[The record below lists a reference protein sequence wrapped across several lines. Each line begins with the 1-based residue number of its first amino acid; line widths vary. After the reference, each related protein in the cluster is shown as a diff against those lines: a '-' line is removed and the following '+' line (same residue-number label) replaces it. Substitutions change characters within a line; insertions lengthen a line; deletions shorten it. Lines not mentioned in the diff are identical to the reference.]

1 MIIFENNHIQK
12 KDIAI
17 VSNNL
22 IPDKEGYYYTVKL
35 SDSDCSKEITLFFED
50 REHLQD
56 IITSLQEQ
64 LDEIKE
70 KE

>member
-1 MIIFENNHIQK
+1 MISSNSNHIK
-12 KDIAI
+12 RDDPVEVVFNEKGNFYFIRIADNYHNI
-17 VSNNL
+17 ILNF
-22 IPDKEGYYYTVKL
+22 G
-35 SDSDCSKEITLFFED
+35 D

-70 KE
+70 KGE

>member
-1 MIIFENNHIQK
+1 MISSHSFHLNRHDSIEVKQNDSGKFYFVKIECANN
-12 KDIAI
+12 DINI
-17 VSNNL
+17 HF
-22 IPDKEGYYYTVKL
+22 K
-35 SDSDCSKEITLFFED
+35 D

>member
-1 MIIFENNHIQK
+1 MDSIEVKQNDSGKFYFIKIECASI
-12 KDIAI
+12 DINI
-17 VSNNL
+17 HF
-22 IPDKEGYYYTVKL
+22 K
-35 SDSDCSKEITLFFED
+35 D

-70 KE
+70 KGE